1 MMIDSEST
9 IVSAE
14 NREQSHEVVVSGGS
28 WLKYSAEKAKK
39 LGILGAYI
47 VNPEGENTTT
57 YYLHENG
64 SVERYAKDPQTKEMI
79 PADFSIKSK
88 GLVTVDKKL
97 NQPVLK
103 FTQTRGAKTIA
114 K

>member
-1 MMIDSEST
+1 MIDSEST

-39 LGILGAYI
+39 LGIGAYI
-47 VNPEGENTTT
+47 VARSENTTT

-64 SVERYAKDPQTKEMI
+64 SVERYAKDPQTK
-79 PADFSIKSK
+79 K
-88 GLVTVDKKL
+88 
-97 NQPVLK
+97 
-103 FTQTRGAKTIA
+103 
-114 K
+114 